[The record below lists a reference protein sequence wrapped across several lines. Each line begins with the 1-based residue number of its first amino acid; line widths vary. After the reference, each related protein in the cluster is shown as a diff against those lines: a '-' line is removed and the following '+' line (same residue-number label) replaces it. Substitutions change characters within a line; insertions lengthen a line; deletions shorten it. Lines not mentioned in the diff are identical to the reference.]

1 MLVSRLAI
9 RRHFEIQSKTLDKRT
24 QFTYLLRIGVIVHTI
39 YHRFSLFA
47 LFNLAIICFHF
58 SVFAFHF
65 SYCRSHNA
73 IGKQHKL
80 FYQMVGIKRI
90 MEEYLNGLIVLIQ
103 TEMYLR
109 RFEVD
114 CPLAKTISTQ
124 LLRQSIQHLQCLS
137 QLSTVNCQL

>member
-1 MLVSRLAI
+1 MLVGRLAI

-39 YHRFSLFA
+39 YHRFSFFA
-47 LFNLAIICFHF
+47 LFSLSIFRILLTI
-58 SVFAFHF
+58 FAFHF
-65 SYCRSHNA
+65 SYRRCHNA

-114 CPLAKTISTQ
+114 CSLAETISTQ

-137 QLSTVNCQL
+137 QLSTVNFQL